1 MAESRLSK
9 DQRKEIFAALVQAQ
23 DQDMS
28 VEQSRQTVANQ
39 FGITESLVR
48 QIERE
53 GLDEDWP
60 PL

>member
-1 MAESRLSK
+1 
-9 DQRKEIFAALVQAQ
+9 
-23 DQDMS
+23 
-28 VEQSRQTVANQ
+28 VEQSRQTVAYQ